1 MRRTAVLGAKRAAAA
16 APLLRAQLRGTAGH
30 AMATIPPPQGLL
42 RPLAV
47 PQRLLLGPGPSNVP
61 PRILA
66 AGGRQ
71 LLGHMH
77 PEMLQVMDEIKAGI
91 QYAFQTRNRLT
102 LAVSGTG
109 HCAME
114 AALLN
119 LLERGDTVLVAVNGI
134 WGQRA
139 ADIAG
144 RLGPRLTPDPCLA
157 AGGEPNPPCPSA
169 QIPPRCRGPRAA
181 EASRRVLLPAGH
193 PGGPG
198 AAQALGALHH
208 PRRVLHGGA
217 AAAAGA
223 GRAVPPAWL
232 PAARGCGGVARGST
246 HPDGPAGDR
255 CPVLGVPESPQRP
268 PRQCPHLIQRASKGE
283 DAEEEDKA
291 PVLLPGH
298 GLAGELLGLRR
309 QATHVPP
316 HGAHQQ
322 LLEPAG
328 GLGHAG
334 GAGPGEVVGEA
345 PGQLHPPVPRAA
357 RAGARALREGGGGK
371 AAHHHHRQ
379 GARGLRLAGD
389 HGLSDERARPR
400 DRRGPGA
407 LRGQGLANRP
417 HGLQLDQRQ
426 RGPCARGPAR
436 CPAALPP
443 EQAVS
448 AASRGGSSAHRGTWQ
463 EALQSPGTHTGP
475 HGVRGSGARAG
486 GGGRPC
492 LHGTRRRILVC
503 QVGEQRVG
511 RTRHRGG

>member
-144 RLGPRLTPDPCLA
+144 RLGAEVRELLKPPGEYFSLRDIQEGLA
-157 AGGEPNPPCPSA
+157 RHKPSVLFITHGESST
-169 QIPPRCRGPRAA
+169 G
-181 EASRRVLLPAGH
+181 VLQPLQG
-193 PGGPG
+193 
-198 AAQALGALHH
+198 LGELCH
-208 PRRVLHGGA
+208 RS
-217 AAAAGA
+217 
-223 GRAVPPAWL
+223 AWL

>member
-144 RLGPRLTPDPCLA
+144 RLGAEVRELLKPPGEYFSLRDIQEGLA
-157 AGGEPNPPCPSA
+157 RHKPSVLFITHGESST
-169 QIPPRCRGPRAA
+169 G
-181 EASRRVLLPAGH
+181 VLQPLQG
-193 PGGPG
+193 
-198 AAQALGALHH
+198 LGELCH
-208 PRRVLHGGA
+208 R
-217 AAAAGA
+217 
-223 GRAVPPAWL
+223 
-232 PAARGCGGVARGST
+232 
-246 HPDGPAGDR
+246 DR